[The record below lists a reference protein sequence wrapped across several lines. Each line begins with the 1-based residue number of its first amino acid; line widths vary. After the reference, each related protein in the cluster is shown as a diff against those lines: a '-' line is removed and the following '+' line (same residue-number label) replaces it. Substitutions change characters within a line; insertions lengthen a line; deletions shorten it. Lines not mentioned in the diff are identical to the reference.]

1 MVQHHVCCVRVCR
14 HIRARHRSRYPRRC
28 LAEGSRFPPEIREPG
43 SAAGFRTDAF
53 RVQYILGLH
62 LGLPVFVDLVCKPPG
77 GSYLLSEAHAR
88 SVAVSFSGEPD
99 CQLVGS
105 FCGAPAIRCKAQH
118 ASAESNQH
126 IAFIRALVGSLPSHH
141 ARDVDIPEAGD
152 FRNRDRLGLSCAFIS
167 FVRAESCE
175 GSLAPAERSNF
186 GIGET
191 KSRPFVKT
199 YAMKTDRVEQ

>member
-1 MVQHHVCCVRVCR
+1 MVQHDVCCVRVCR

-28 LAEGSRFPPEIREPG
+28 LAEGTRFPPGVSEPV
-43 SAAGFRTDAF
+43 SASGFRTDAF
-53 RVQYILGLH
+53 PVQYILGLH

-77 GSYLLSEAHAR
+77 GSYLLPEAHAR

-126 IAFIRALVGSLPSHH
+126 ISFIRALFGSLPSHH
-141 ARDVDIPEAGD
+141 APSLYIPETSTL
-152 FRNRDRLGLSCAFIS
+152 RNL
-167 FVRAESCE
+167 
-175 GSLAPAERSNF
+175 N
-186 GIGET
+186 T
-191 KSRPFVKT
+191 
-199 YAMKTDRVEQ
+199 